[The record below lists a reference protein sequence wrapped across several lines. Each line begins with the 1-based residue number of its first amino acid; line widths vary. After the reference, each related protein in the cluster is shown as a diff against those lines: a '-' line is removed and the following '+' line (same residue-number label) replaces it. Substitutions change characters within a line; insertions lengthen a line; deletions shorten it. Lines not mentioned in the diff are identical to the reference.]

1 MAAKFSSNDGA
12 DKEPRRLRCKME
24 PCKAKCGQ
32 QLKTLEEIVKAQR
45 AIWAVES
52 NKDEGRTAVIKERTS
67 AMSMKAAAPAEAT
80 SHWGQQEGVTLW

>member
-1 MAAKFSSNDGA
+1 
-12 DKEPRRLRCKME
+12 ME

-32 QLKTLEEIVKAQR
+32 QLKALEEIVKAQR
-45 AIWAVES
+45 AKGVES